1 MFLSGMT
8 VSYLIPFLK
17 YHGHNPERHVA
28 LGKVSAS
35 NRNLIPPKM
44 VLVGIRRR

>member
-1 MFLSGMT
+1 MFLSVMT
-8 VSYLIPFLK
+8 VGYLIPFLK

-35 NRNLIPPKM
+35 KHNFISPKM
-44 VLVGIRRR
+44 VLVGIRMR